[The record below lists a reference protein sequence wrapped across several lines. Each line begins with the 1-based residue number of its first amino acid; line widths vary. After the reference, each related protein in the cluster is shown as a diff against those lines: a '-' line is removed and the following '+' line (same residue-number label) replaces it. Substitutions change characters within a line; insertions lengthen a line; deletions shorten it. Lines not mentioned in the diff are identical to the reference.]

1 MTFKKI
7 IHLYGI
13 QMKNLYG
20 DKLGRA
26 AKQFEIQQVVQ
37 KESHEAVE
45 TIRCI
50 VRSFI
55 ATSTYFLL
63 KHHWKRKLEKCF
75 LGARVWAP
83 KLVYRSPKRPEYTG
97 FYLTIRDSYFTILVE
112 VFKNYILAENINFT
126 NHIDWPEQTRL
137 GSLNL

>member
-37 KESHEAVE
+37 KESHEAV
-45 TIRCI
+45 
-50 VRSFI
+50 
-55 ATSTYFLL
+55 
-63 KHHWKRKLEKCF
+63 
-75 LGARVWAP
+75 
-83 KLVYRSPKRPEYTG
+83 
-97 FYLTIRDSYFTILVE
+97 
-112 VFKNYILAENINFT
+112 
-126 NHIDWPEQTRL
+126 
-137 GSLNL
+137 